1 MELKSFGFGF
11 SGELALDFDQ
21 ALQRAK
27 EVLARHGFG
36 VQAEIPISNA
46 LKSKL
51 GVDIPREVIL
61 GVCNPSLAHR
71 AIQIEPEITVL
82 LPCNVT
88 VREAGKKT
96 RIAAGD
102 AQSLVSLT
110 NNPRLKEIALEA
122 EKQLMA
128 ALAEL

>member
-1 MELKSFGFGF
+1 MELRSFGFGS
-11 SGELALDFDQ
+11 SGELALDFEQ
-21 ALQRAK
+21 ALERIK

-102 AQSLVSLT
+102 AQSLVGLT
-110 NNPRLKEIALEA
+110 NNPRLRDIAVEA

-128 ALAEL
+128 AMAEL

>member
-1 MELKSFGFGF
+1 MELKSFGFGS
-11 SGELALDFDQ
+11 SGELALHFDE
-21 ALQRAK
+21 ALERTK

-36 VQAEIPISNA
+36 VQAEIQISNA

-61 GVCNPSLAHR
+61 GVCNPSLAYR

-102 AQSLVSLT
+102 AQSLVGLT
-110 NNPRLKEIALEA
+110 NNPRLKNIALDA

-128 ALAEL
+128 AMAEL

>member
-1 MELKSFGFGF
+1 MELKSFGFGS

-21 ALQRAK
+21 ALERTK

-61 GVCNPSLAHR
+61 GLRTKEMKHAHGNQR
-71 AIQIEPEITVL
+71 PE
-82 LPCNVT
+82 
-88 VREAGKKT
+88 
-96 RIAAGD
+96 
-102 AQSLVSLT
+102 
-110 NNPRLKEIALEA
+110 
-122 EKQLMA
+122 
-128 ALAEL
+128 

>member
-1 MELKSFGFGF
+1 MELKSFGFGY

-21 ALQRAK
+21 ALERTK

-36 VQAEIPISNA
+36 VQAEIQISNA

-88 VREAGKKT
+88 VKEAGKKT
-96 RIAAGD
+96 RIAAAD
-102 AQSLVSLT
+102 AQSLVGLT
-110 NNPRLKEIALEA
+110 NNPRLRDIALEA
-122 EKQLMA
+122 EKKLMEA
-128 ALAEL
+128 MAEL